1 MKHEILTLWYFGNI
15 SGIVREWFGIP
26 SSRAFWQKDTYV
38 FNSLWH
44 NATFCGNLLSL
55 RHHAIV
61 IVGGVCFF
69 VRVQNISNCTVE
81 FYPPT
86 EPRRAQSFFLNTL
99 ICLEFSEVACA
110 PLRARSKLAER
121 KVIYALF
128 RMALC
133 VLLGA
138 SATFVDSSENKR
150 KSKALCS
157 PWLRGGLKTTSSF
170 CFSLL

>member
-1 MKHEILTLWYFGNI
+1 MFLSF
-15 SGIVREWFGIP
+15 F
-26 SSRAFWQKDTYV
+26 SS
-38 FNSLWH
+38 H
-44 NATFCGNLLSL
+44 GGELS
-55 RHHAIV
+55 AN
-61 IVGGVCFF
+61 GVKY
-69 VRVQNISNCTVE
+69 ISNCTVE

-150 KSKALCS
+150 KSKALLS
-157 PWLRGGLKTTSSF
+157 VTPWGIKNDKFVLF
-170 CFSLL
+170 

>member
-1 MKHEILTLWYFGNI
+1 MIIKLSTKQVCKTTTVQVEIF
-15 SGIVREWFGIP
+15 
-26 SSRAFWQKDTYV
+26 
-38 FNSLWH
+38 
-44 NATFCGNLLSL
+44 
-55 RHHAIV
+55 
-61 IVGGVCFF
+61 
-69 VRVQNISNCTVE
+69 SNCTVE

>member
-1 MKHEILTLWYFGNI
+1 MIIGNYLQELFFSSSLIVDYVVLYFVFVLWLF
-15 SGIVREWFGIP
+15 
-26 SSRAFWQKDTYV
+26 
-38 FNSLWH
+38 
-44 NATFCGNLLSL
+44 FCVSN
-55 RHHAIV
+55 
-61 IVGGVCFF
+61 GVAHFF
-69 VRVQNISNCTVE
+69 SNCTVE
-81 FYPPT
+81 FYPP
-86 EPRRAQSFFLNTL
+86 PRSHGEHRVFFLNTL